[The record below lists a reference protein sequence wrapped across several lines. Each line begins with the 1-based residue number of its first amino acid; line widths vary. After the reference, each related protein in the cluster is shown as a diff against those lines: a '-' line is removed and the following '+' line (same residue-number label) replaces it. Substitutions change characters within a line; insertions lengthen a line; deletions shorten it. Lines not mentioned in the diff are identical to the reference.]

1 MSALASLIGLPPSRR
16 ELMGR
21 LGTVSLEAAGHQ
33 RDAAAAMRAAAA
45 TDAELRQTRN
55 QRDQAIRERD
65 AERNRAALL
74 EEQLAAA
81 VADRDHDRLT
91 GLRNRCWLEAE
102 WPGLD
107 PAGLLLLDLDGFK
120 AVNDMFGHAAGD
132 EVLVEVARRLPGH
145 EGCAPV
151 RLHGDEFVIV
161 LGAGRPV
168 GPTAAM
174 VGGLIGG
181 VPVRMTGGAMVVVS
195 ATVGAVEVEP
205 GEALA
210 SALRRADAA
219 MYTAKPARRPPL
231 PGPAA
236 SPTGCAGR
244 RRYRDAERGVA

>member
-1 MSALASLIGLPPSRR
+1 MTILSGLLARPSRR
-16 ELMGR
+16 DLELAAVAARMRQETAEQRRAAACGVAGR
-21 LGTVSLEAAGHQ
+21 NAVHLFRVEAE
-33 RDAAAAMRAAAA
+33 RDAAYARIAV
-45 TDAELRQTRN
+45 
-55 QRDQAIRERD
+55 
-65 AERNRAALL
+65 L
-74 EEQLAAA
+74 EELLAAA

-107 PAGLLLLDLDGFK
+107 PTGLLLLDLDGFK
-120 AVNDMFGHAAGD
+120 RVNDMFGHAAGD

-145 EGCAPV
+145 EGCVPV

-168 GPTAAM
+168 EPTAER
-174 VGGLIGG
+174 VGGRIGG
-181 VPVRMTGGAMVVVS
+181 VPVRMTGGATVVVS

-219 MYTAKPARRPPL
+219 MYAAKPARRPPL

-244 RRYRDAERGVA
+244 RRYRGVA

>member
-1 MSALASLIGLPPSRR
+1 MTILSGLLTRPSRKDL
-16 ELMGR
+16 ELAAVAERMRRDGAELR
-21 LGTVSLEAAGHQ
+21 RGAALGAAGRHLAALFRVEEE
-33 RDAAAAMRAAAA
+33 RDAAYAR
-45 TDAELRQTRN
+45 
-55 QRDQAIRERD
+55 I
-65 AERNRAALL
+65 ALL
-74 EEQLAAA
+74 EERLAAA
-81 VADRDHDRLT
+81 VCERDHDRLT
-91 GLRNRCWLEAE
+91 GLRNRPWLEAA
-102 WPGLD
+102 WPTLD

-145 EGCAPV
+145 EGCVPV

-174 VGGLIGG
+174 VGGLISG
-181 VPVRMTGGAMVVVS
+181 VPVRMASGSTVVVS

-210 SALRRADAA
+210 LALQRADAA
-219 MYTAKPARRPPL
+219 MYAAKPARRPPL

-236 SPTGCAGR
+236 SPIGYAGR
-244 RRYRDAERGVA
+244 RRYRDAERGVVLP